1 MSIVENRTAIK
12 NALLALCATANFS
25 SPINGQT
32 TWVSTS
38 RRLRLWGN
46 VDPTLQ
52 PALFLTQHREGYEIK
67 GVGPLHR
74 RWLDLQ
80 LWCYAPTG
88 DVNSGIVGD
97 DLLDLMEQGLETVL
111 QPSPGYDEL
120 TLGGLAYWVRIMRQE
135 NLFIRDPGDIDGQA
149 LLVLPVRVLMP

>member
-1 MSIVENRTAIK
+1 MSIVTNRNAIK
-12 NALLALCATANFS
+12 QALLNLAATATFS
-25 SPINGQT
+25 APINGTT
-32 TWVSTS
+32 TWASPPS
-38 RRLRLWGN
+38 RRLRLWGA

-52 PALFLTQHREGYEIK
+52 PALFLTQHREGYETR

-80 LWCYAPTG
+80 LWCYASTQDQSIIG
-88 DVNSGIVGD
+88 DQ
-97 DLLDLMEQGLETVL
+97 LLDLMEEALEIVL
-111 QPSPGYDEL
+111 QPPPGFDEQ
-120 TLGGLAYWVRIMRQE
+120 TLGGLAFWTRIMRQD